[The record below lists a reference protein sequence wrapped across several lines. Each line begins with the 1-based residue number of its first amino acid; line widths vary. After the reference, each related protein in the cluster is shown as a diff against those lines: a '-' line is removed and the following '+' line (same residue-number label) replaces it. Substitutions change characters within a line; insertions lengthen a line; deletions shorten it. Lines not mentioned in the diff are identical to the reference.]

1 MSDTAPHADCA
12 AIIREVNGLQTVV
25 PLCKHRQEVIDTGLR
40 EYMALEADRDALA
53 AENAALRSL
62 LDEARNQRTDA
73 PGFVRWFT
81 FWTVRVD
88 AAIDAA
94 KGAQPEAAKWTHGCQ
109 VAGMNLDLWL
119 DRCPQCGKPRDE
131 GAQG

>member
-53 AENAALRSL
+53 AENAALLATLRAVCDDST
-62 LDEARNQRTDA
+62 LDYHRPAMTKARATL
-73 PGFVRWFT
+73 
-81 FWTVRVD
+81 

-94 KGAQPEAAKWTHGCQ
+94 KGAQPGA
-109 VAGMNLDLWL
+109 
-119 DRCPQCGKPRDE
+119 DE

>member
-53 AENAALRSL
+53 AENAALKADAERYRWL
-62 LDEARNQRTDA
+62 REHAQETPDEQGMGAQLYFGVYMAGTL
-73 PGFVRWFT
+73 
-81 FWTVRVD
+81 D

-94 KGAQPEAAKWTHGCQ
+94 KGAQPGA
-109 VAGMNLDLWL
+109 
-119 DRCPQCGKPRDE
+119 DE